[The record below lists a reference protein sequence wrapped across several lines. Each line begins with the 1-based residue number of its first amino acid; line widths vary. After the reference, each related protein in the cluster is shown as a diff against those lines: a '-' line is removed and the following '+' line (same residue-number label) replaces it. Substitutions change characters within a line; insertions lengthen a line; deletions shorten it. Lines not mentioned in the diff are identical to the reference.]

1 MKTKFSQTS
10 TLTILPVPESE
21 TPATMSAGLGFP
33 GFAAR
38 HKNQNTSC
46 CI

>member
-10 TLTILPVPESE
+10 TLTILPVLESE
-21 TPATMSAGLGFP
+21 THATMSAGLGLS

-38 HKNQNTSC
+38 RKNQNTSC
-46 CI
+46 I